1 MQAMQMLSTTLMQ
14 DVTEKKHTKNLNR
27 TLTKQ
32 MKEIGRVEVVV
43 IVLAPGLGWLPELH
57 CPV

>member
-27 TLTKQ
+27 TSTKQ

-43 IVLAPGLGWLPELH
+43 IVLAPGLGWLPGLH